1 MQNNSYPLG
10 IEQGAE
16 TARLVDQDTVLTR
29 NMGALFP
36 VPVDSNTEWSVLDL
50 ACGPGG
56 WALEV
61 VRAYPEMTVIG
72 VDLSK
77 TMLDY
82 ARALA
87 QVKLLHNVEFTL
99 MDVTAPLAYADAA
112 FDFVNGRLLSSFM
125 HQNTWQPALREWTP
139 ILAPYGVFCF
149 TEPAWPRTNS
159 SAFETYTNLTLRALW
174 LSGQS
179 PSPDE
184 ERAGITP
191 LMAGFLRAADYQD
204 IQQAEHVLDF
214 STGGDGHHAWYENCR
229 IAFKLLQPFLLK
241 MNVTNK
247 EEIEAL
253 YEQALSD
260 MLSGRF
266 EGALTF
272 LSVWGRKPGG
282 R

>member
-50 ACGPGG
+50 GCGPGG
-56 WALEV
+56 WVLEV
-61 VRAYPEMTVIG
+61 ASAYPEMTVIG

-99 MDVTAPLAYADAA
+99 MDVTAPLAYADAT

-125 HQNTWQPALREWTP
+125 RQTSWQPALREWTR
-139 ILAPYGVFCF
+139 ILVPYGVFCF

-159 SAFETYTNLTLRALW
+159 PAFETYTNLTLRALW

-179 PSPDE
+179 PTPDE

-191 LMAGFLRAADYQD
+191 FMAGFLQSADYQD

-214 STGGDGHHAWYENCR
+214 STGGDGHQAWYENCK

-260 MLSGRF
+260 MFSGRF
-266 EGALTF
+266 EGVLTF
-272 LSVWGRKPGG
+272 LSAWGRKPGA